1 MRDLI
6 QKIDNILKESHEQ
19 HTSLFEIGDEFGI
32 SFSEDLEIATTIVG
46 FVEDGIIV
54 ELDDTAISIMEQHGA
69 RFTEGYLEENLRDP
83 KQNPCWKGYHPVG
96 TKKKNGKTVP
106 NCVPK
111 ESIEEKTV
119 PGKTFRQQTL
129 PSLNPDPVDDAERF
143 GKKHHDSYEQDFG
156 KEEIKRIIS
165 QNLDVLRDRE
175 KELLR
180 LRFWEGMTLAE
191 VAKEFNIGVE
201 RTRQIEAKIL
211 RKLRDRFRARDL
223 NPDAFEQIS
232 NEAEYQG
239 RDVPLNKPMS
249 NTDGKSKSKVYVK
262 DPQTG
267 NVKKVT
273 FGDPNMRI
281 KKSNPERRKSFRAR
295 HNCSNPGPKTKA
307 RYWSCRA
314 W

>member
-6 QKIDNILKESHEQ
+6 QKIDNILKENAEQ
-19 HTSLFEIGDEFGI
+19 RAGLFEIGDEFGI

-54 ELDDTAISIMEQHGA
+54 ELDDTAIGIMESNGA
-69 RFTEGYLEENLRDP
+69 RFIDGYLEEGLRDP
-83 KQNPCWKGYHPVG
+83 KDNPCWKGYHPVG

-106 NCVPK
+106 NCVPT
-111 ESIEEKTV
+111 ESVAE
-119 PGKTFRQQTL
+119 GKTPTVVYIEVPEGDYRKSYDAPYMVVKSNSPEWNKYDEFDEDDMERAAHDVNFVPTDKFD
-129 PSLNPDPVDDAERF
+129 SNVD
-143 GKKHHDSYEQDFG
+143 
-156 KEEIKRIIS
+156 
-165 QNLDVLRDRE
+165 
-175 KELLR
+175 
-180 LRFWEGMTLAE
+180 
-191 VAKEFNIGVE
+191 
-201 RTRQIEAKIL
+201 
-211 RKLRDRFRARDL
+211 
-223 NPDAFEQIS
+223 
-232 NEAEYQG
+232 EAEYQG

-295 HNCSNPGPKTKA
+295 HKCDTAKDKTTA
-307 RYWSCRA
+307 RYWSCKN